1 MKNLE
6 FFLVVSPV
14 YMYTAVWL
22 NLTCSTTL
30 VESSVILDGFV
41 YCVRGELRF
50 QNSGNVAAKDVHE
63 DKPADF
69 GGLKRVL
76 GNTIHYSNVAE
87 KSMT

>member
-1 MKNLE
+1 MFHDFGRNERNSRWFCL
-6 FFLVVSPV
+6 L
-14 YMYTAVWL
+14 
-22 NLTCSTTL
+22 
-30 VESSVILDGFV
+30 
-41 YCVRGELRF
+41 CVRGELRF